1 MRSALRLAEER
12 GAFLRVV
19 AELITQ
25 DAEGAWGIAEAAG
38 DVGGGLFLDEV
49 STEGFVLALHG
60 ELRGEEEVLV
70 ARRRYLIRSAG
81 LHISM
86 VLPKHGIVN
95 MFGEERGG

>member
-1 MRSALRLAEER
+1 LAEEG

-19 AELITQ
+19 AELIAE
-25 DAEGAWGIAEAAG
+25 DAEGARRIAEAAG
-38 DVGGGLFLDEV
+38 DVGGGLLLDQV
-49 STEGFVLALHG
+49 STEGFILALHR

-81 LHISM
+81 FHISM
-86 VLPKHGIVN
+86 VLPKHGTVN